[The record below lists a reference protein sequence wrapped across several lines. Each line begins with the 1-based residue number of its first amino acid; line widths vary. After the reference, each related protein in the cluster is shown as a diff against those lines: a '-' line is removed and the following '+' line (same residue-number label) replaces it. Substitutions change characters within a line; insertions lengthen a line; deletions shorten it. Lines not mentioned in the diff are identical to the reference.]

1 MTEQVTAKR
10 RSKTTFFMKIRQQ
23 QVILTASICM
33 IALAIILKNVL
44 FVPADILIR
53 DMMMYIIVYF
63 GFLIFAFKIDG
74 NYKKSGKI
82 TPLVW
87 DILIVLITVAIV
99 AVYAVK

>member
-1 MTEQVTAKR
+1 MTEQVTTKR
-10 RSKTTFFMKIRQQ
+10 RSEMTFFMKIRQQ

-33 IALAIILKNVL
+33 IALTIILKNIL
-44 FVPADILIR
+44 FVPTDILIR
-53 DMMMYIIVYF
+53 DVMVFIIVYS

-74 NYKKSGKI
+74 NNKKSGRI

-99 AVYAVK
+99 AVYVLM